1 YTRSSRHCFGR
12 RQTAY
17 FLRFFSKRWM
27 MGVAPFTNFVP
38 VICSYIL
45 IYRFDISSTMSAGA
59 SGSLSSLYGS
69 ECSLNH
75 KRKNSLSKYSG
86 SCGFLSVLVAVAF
99 TSSNNFCVRNPS
111 LISSSGVSPRLLFF
125 FRRGIENGFRQFFI
139 FVHAIGQV

>member
-1 YTRSSRHCFGR
+1 MGRLRAHEVVDILLHGFYTRSSRHCFGM

-86 SCGFLSVLVAVAF
+86 SCPAF
-99 TSSNNFCVRNPS
+99 MRS
-111 LISSSGVSPRLLFF
+111 
-125 FRRGIENGFRQFFI
+125 
-139 FVHAIGQV
+139 A